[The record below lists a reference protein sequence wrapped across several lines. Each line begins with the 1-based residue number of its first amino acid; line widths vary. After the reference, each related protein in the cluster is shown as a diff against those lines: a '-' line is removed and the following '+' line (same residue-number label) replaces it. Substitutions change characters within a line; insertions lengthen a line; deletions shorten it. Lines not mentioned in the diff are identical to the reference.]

1 MGLSLH
7 GLARAPYCIKQSMTL
22 KTRTVDEEFEEIN
35 IEFEKIVKDCL
46 RAVDLMKGF
55 QLSFSMMVDCSHKV
69 GLAFKHMI
77 IGTGPADTLPP
88 ALSQELD
95 ACKRYVAVVES
106 ADLGVTEIFQLLLKT
121 AEARLNDLLKC
132 IGVIQQRI
140 GQREMALLDCD
151 KMMEKLDLLSL
162 KRAHNALTVGQTQ
175 QFLEMEH
182 KLEDRKKVYDKH
194 NLILKM
200 ELPYFFRLAQDY
212 LVTWHK
218 ILFYLQISLA
228 YQLCSDFSAY
238 KESPSTDDTKS
249 WGEKLMKEFPEPKKP
264 DLAIVSFHTTYLE
277 HLVEDQHLVRKGSL
291 TNIDPLASYCRA
303 LFDYLPSDEA
313 DLGFR
318 AGDIIKIVAVE
329 GEWYKG
335 ELHGK
340 VGMLPANYVEKYL

>member
-1 MGLSLH
+1 
-7 GLARAPYCIKQSMTL
+7 MTL
-22 KTRTVDEEFEEIN
+22 KTRTVDEEFELIN
-35 IEFEKIVKDCL
+35 SEFEKIVKDCL

-55 QLSFSMMVDCSHKV
+55 QSSFSMMVDCSHKV
-69 GLAFKHMI
+69 GLAFKQIMI
-77 IGTGPADTLPP
+77 DAGATSTVASALP
-88 ALSQELD
+88 LELD

-106 ADLGVTEIFQLLLKT
+106 ADLGITEIFQLLQKT

-151 KMMEKLDLLSL
+151 KMMEKLDLLAL

-182 KLEDRKKVYDKH
+182 KLEERKKVYDKH

-218 ILFYLQISLA
+218 VLFYLQISLA

-238 KESPSTDDTKS
+238 KESLSADDTKS
-249 WGEKLMKEFPEPKKP
+249 WGEKLIKEFPELQKP
-264 DLAIVSFHTTYLE
+264 DLAIVSFHSTYLE
-277 HLVEDQHLVRKGSL
+277 HLVEDLRLIRKGSL
-291 TNIDPLASYCRA
+291 TNMDPLASYCRA
-303 LFDYLPSDEA
+303 LFDYSPTDKD
-313 DLGFR
+313 DLCFR
-318 AGDIIKIVAVE
+318 TGDIIKIVAVE